1 MYHIYPSTNSTGLWA
16 LHEHAIFRT
25 KCTPSAVAAAM
36 FIFRLLNLET
46 SRKTRPFAFDA
57 FANPINVLEK
67 EKGIAEASPYP
78 RRVCPVVNYP
88 DLVTTDRQ
96 SGEFTS
102 QLESRFHRGHKFSEG
117 AAEAPLSTREIESPR
132 RNHVREKICIK
143 EERTAAVPLKMSEI
157 YLVGEPS
164 CSDIKHDLAR
174 TSGSCYSTLYRNP
187 FPLTPRLYQGA
198 TVTPVI
204 FSDRLSPNS
213 LKLYVVSFFQRIERR
228 YETFHPDNCE
238 GGPFL

>member
-1 MYHIYPSTNSTGLWA
+1 M
-16 LHEHAIFRT
+16 
-25 KCTPSAVAAAM
+25 
-36 FIFRLLNLET
+36 
-46 SRKTRPFAFDA
+46 
-57 FANPINVLEK
+57 
-67 EKGIAEASPYP
+67 
-78 RRVCPVVNYP
+78 
-88 DLVTTDRQ
+88 
-96 SGEFTS
+96 
-102 QLESRFHRGHKFSEG
+102 ESRFQRAHKFSEG

-198 TVTPVI
+198 TVTPSHIFRPFITQLAETLRCIVFPEDRTVI
-204 FSDRLSPNS
+204 REN
-213 LKLYVVSFFQRIERR
+213 VSSGELRR
-228 YETFHPDNCE
+228 RPVLVANV
-238 GGPFL
+238 